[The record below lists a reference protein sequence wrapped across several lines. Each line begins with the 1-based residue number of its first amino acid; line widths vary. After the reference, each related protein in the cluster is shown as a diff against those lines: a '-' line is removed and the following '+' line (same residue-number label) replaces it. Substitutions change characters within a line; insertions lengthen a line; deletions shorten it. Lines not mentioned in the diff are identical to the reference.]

1 MSLEI
6 QCFFVCEI
14 KGTITDDSVCSNNII
29 LNRLLLVEA
38 SALVPLFSG
47 FDRAR
52 MRTCVFNYIWWL
64 ISLSCCIDIRYD
76 LC

>member
-29 LNRLLLVEA
+29 LNRLLLVVA

-47 FDRAR
+47 FDRLG
-52 MRTCVFNYIWWL
+52 CGLVCL
-64 ISLSCCIDIRYD
+64 IIYGG
-76 LC
+76 